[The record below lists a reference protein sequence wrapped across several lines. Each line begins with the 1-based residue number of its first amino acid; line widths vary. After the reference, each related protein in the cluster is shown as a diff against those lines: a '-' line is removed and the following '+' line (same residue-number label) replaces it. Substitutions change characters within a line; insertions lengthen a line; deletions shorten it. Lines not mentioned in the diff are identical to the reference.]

1 MQTKAKFRYL
11 SLSLSPLLI
20 LSPIAVVASC
30 NSQPST
36 PSAYEAQRLSKIGTL
51 SFKSGLQTLS
61 PNQLESLKS
70 NPQLGFDLIKGFN
83 FNDFDYQINR
93 VWENEDGIIGFRKN
107 YLKLELKI
115 TNKNDAND
123 VSTLK
128 EAKIRC
134 DQQAVDPR
142 VETLANTLDQ
152 LLLELN
158 FNTIDQV
165 NIKTI
170 NNWLNYLNNDQSQ
183 VTINQKHQK
192 ILKALFKQV
201 QWPQPQQGL
210 DYIISDLTIQ
220 NDQLAIQF
228 QVYLTDEDHPNDLAP
243 LMMTMIKRFD
253 LTINQ
258 TINHQWQ
265 SAIFNQIVKNQWLQ
279 FNEAIYDFSISEPTV
294 LFNTNFADLI
304 SNFLANPDPQ
314 SYQMTNWNDQTT
326 KDPSDQKL
334 IHHEVKFQISQ
345 GSNWTSD
352 LITLNY
358 DEITF

>member
-1 MQTKAKFRYL
+1 MQKFRYL
-11 SLSLSPLLI
+11 SISLTPLLI
-20 LSPIAVVASC
+20 ISPIAVVASC
-30 NSQPST
+30 SSQPST
-36 PSAYEAQRLSKIGTL
+36 PSTYEAQRLSKTGTL

-61 PNQLESLKS
+61 PQQLQSLTE

-83 FNDFDYQINR
+83 FNDFDYQIKR
-93 VWENEDGIIGFRKN
+93 IWENEDGIIGFRKN

-123 VSTLK
+123 VATLK
-128 EAKIRC
+128 EAKIRF

-142 VETLANTLDQ
+142 VEKLANELDQ
-152 LLLELN
+152 LLLELD

-170 NNWLNYLNNDQSQ
+170 NNWLNYVNNDQNTQ
-183 VTINQKHQK
+183 TTINEKHQA
-192 ILKALFKQV
+192 ILKAWFKQI
-201 QWPQPQQGL
+201 QWPKPEAGL

-228 QVYLTDEDHPNDLAP
+228 QVYLNDENHTNDFAP
-243 LMMTMIKRFD
+243 LMMTMTKRFD

-258 TINHQWQ
+258 AINHQWQ
-265 SAIFNQIVKNQWLQ
+265 AAIFNQIVKNQWLQ
-279 FNEAIYDFSISEPTV
+279 LNEPIYEYSIRQET
-294 LFNTNFADLI
+294 LFFNTNFADLI
-304 SNFLANPDPQ
+304 SNFLANPDPE
-314 SYQMTNWNDQTT
+314 SYQISHWNDQTT
-326 KDPSDQKL
+326 KDPADQKL
-334 IHHEVKFQISQ
+334 IHHKLEIKISQ

-358 DEITF
+358 DETRF

>member
-1 MQTKAKFRYL
+1 MQAKFRYL
-11 SLSLSPLLI
+11 SLSLTPLLI

-30 NSQPST
+30 SSQPNT
-36 PSAYEAQRLSKIGTL
+36 PSGYEAQRLSKTGTL

-61 PNQLESLKS
+61 PKQLQSLKE

-93 VWENEDGIIGFRKN
+93 IWENEDGFVGFRKN

-123 VSTLK
+123 VATLK
-128 EAKIRC
+128 EAKIRF

-142 VETLANTLDQ
+142 VETLANELDQ
-152 LLLELN
+152 LLLTLN

-170 NNWLNYLNNDQSQ
+170 NNWLNYVNNDQRQ
-183 VTINQKHQK
+183 MTINQKHQQ
-192 ILKALFKQV
+192 ILKALFKQAK
-201 QWPQPQQGL
+201 WPQPPQGL
-210 DYIISDLTIQ
+210 DYTISDLTIQ
-220 NDQLAIQF
+220 NEQLAIQF
-228 QVYLTDEDHPNDLAP
+228 QVYLSDENDATEFAP
-243 LMMTMIKRFD
+243 LMMTMTKRFD

-265 SAIFNQIVKNQWLQ
+265 AAIFNQIIKNQWLQ
-279 FNEAIYDFSISEPTV
+279 FIEAIYENPISQNA
-294 LFNTNFADLI
+294 LLILTNFVDLI
-304 SNFLANPDPQ
+304 NNFLANSDLE
-314 SYQMTNWNDQTT
+314 SYHISQWNDQTT
-326 KDPSDQKL
+326 IDPANQTL
-334 IHHEVKFQISQ
+334 IHHQVQIKISQ
-345 GSNWTSD
+345 ESNWTSD

-358 DEITF
+358 DETKI